1 MTDDEPRAVAPRL
14 RVVPRPRL
22 AYLLAALTVLWL
34 LPRGVAAVVVGAAVA
49 LVMLALAV
57 DFLLLPTRSALSV
70 TRSLPP
76 RAGLGEAVAG
86 AFEVT
91 SRWRWPARAG
101 LHDEMP
107 PGLASSQANATFQL
121 PAATRLTIPLQLVPM
136 SRGEHSLGRVA
147 LTTETRLGLLAARD
161 VFAPADRLLVVP
173 SIAQVRRFRL
183 LAIQHRLESAGVR
196 VLRRR
201 GDGQAFAGLRD
212 YVPGDDPRHMD
223 WKATGRRNKHIVR
236 EYSVEQSQNVFA
248 LIEAGRSMTQL
259 AGDFSR
265 FEHALSAALVLT
277 DVAATTG
284 DRVGALVFDDRVR
297 AFVAA
302 QRGKAA
308 LSAIRNALIPVRPTL
323 TEPDYAGAFR
333 HLATHQRRR
342 ALIVFFTDVID
353 TRASR
358 ALIAYVTRSS
368 ARHLVVVAA
377 LRNDALFR
385 AATLEARTAATP
397 ARTKELTLF
406 ESAASEELITARRE
420 ALERMRRSGVTVLD
434 VSPQSMTAAVIN
446 RYLEIKARGS
456 L

>member
-1 MTDDEPRAVAPRL
+1 MTDVEPLAVAPRL
-14 RVVPRPRL
+14 RIAPRPRL
-22 AYLLAALTVLWL
+22 AYLIAALALLWF
-34 LPRGVAAVVVGAAVA
+34 LPGSLGAAGVTMAAVV
-49 LVMLALAV
+49 LLFALAV
-57 DFLLLPTRSALSV
+57 DFLLLPTRASLSL
-70 TRSLPP
+70 TRVLPA

-86 AFEVT
+86 SYELT
-91 SRWRWPARAG
+91 SRWRWSARAT
-101 LHDEMP
+101 LRDELP
-107 PGLASSQANATFQL
+107 VALTAPETHAPFALPSASEL
-121 PAATRLTIPLQLVPM
+121 EIPLQIIPM
-136 SRGEHSLGRVA
+136 ARGEHQLGRVA
-147 LTTETRLGLLAARD
+147 LLSESRLGLLGARD

-173 SIAQVRRFRL
+173 SIAQVRHFRL
-183 LAIQHRLESAGVR
+183 LAIQHRLQSAGVR

-201 GDGQAFAGLRD
+201 GDGRAFAGLRD

-223 WKATGRRNKHIVR
+223 WKATGRRGKHIVR
-236 EYSVEQSQNVFA
+236 EFSVEQSQSVFA

-284 DRVGALVFDDRVR
+284 DRVGALVFDDHVR

-308 LSAIRNALIPVRPTL
+308 LGAIRAALIPVRPTL

-333 HLATHQRRR
+333 HLALHQRRR

-353 TRASR
+353 ARASR

-368 ARHLVVVAA
+368 ARHLVVLVA
-377 LRNDALFR
+377 LRNDALFH
-385 AATLEARTAATP
+385 AAALRP
-397 ARTKELTLF
+397 PVPGRTKELGLF
-406 ESAASEELITARRE
+406 ESAAAEELISARLE
-420 ALERMRRSGVTVLD
+420 ALERMRRAGVTVLD

>member
-1 MTDDEPRAVAPRL
+1 MTDEEARAVAPRI
-14 RVVPRPRL
+14 RVVPRRRL
-22 AYLLAALTVLWL
+22 AWVIAALSLIWFLPPSIAAIIVIATGAIVLFT
-34 LPRGVAAVVVGAAVA
+34 
-49 LVMLALAV
+49 LAI
-57 DFLLLPTRSALSV
+57 DFLMLPTRRALSV
-70 TRSLPP
+70 TRVFPA
-76 RAGLGEAVAG
+76 RAGLGEAIAG
-86 AFEVT
+86 SYELT
-91 SRWRWPARAG
+91 SRWRWPARTTLRDELPAAIQSQR
-101 LHDEMP
+101 HDVVV
-107 PGLASSQANATFQL
+107 QL
-121 PAATRLTIPLQLVPM
+121 PAGSRLEIPLQLIPM
-136 SRGEHSLGRVA
+136 ARGEHALGRVA
-147 LTTETRLGLLAARD
+147 LVSESRLGLLGARD
-161 VFAPADRLLVVP
+161 VFAPDDSLLVIP

-183 LAIQHRLESAGVR
+183 LAIQHRLQSAGVR
-196 VLRRR
+196 VIKRR
-201 GDGQAFAGLRD
+201 GDGRAFAGLRD

-223 WKATGRRNKHIVR
+223 WKATGRRGKHIVR
-236 EYSVEQSQNVFA
+236 EYSVEQSQSVFA
-248 LIEAGRSMTQL
+248 LIEAGRSMTQV

-308 LSAIRNALIPVRPTL
+308 LGAIRTALIPVRPTL

-368 ARHLVVVAA
+368 ARHLVVVVA
-377 LRNDALFR
+377 LRNDALFEAAALRPQPAAR
-385 AATLEARTAATP
+385 AR
-397 ARTKELTLF
+397 ELGLF
-406 ESAASEELITARRE
+406 ESAAAEELILARRE
-420 ALERMRRSGVTVLD
+420 ALERMRRAGVTVLD
-434 VSPQSMTAAVIN
+434 VSPQTMTAAVIN

>member
-1 MTDDEPRAVAPRL
+1 MTDDEPRAVAPRI
-14 RVVPRPRL
+14 RIVPRPRL
-22 AYLLAALTVLWL
+22 AWVVAALALLWFLPEAIAAIVVIATAGIVLVVLAA
-34 LPRGVAAVVVGAAVA
+34 
-49 LVMLALAV
+49 
-57 DFLLLPTRSALSV
+57 DFLMLPTRRSLSV
-70 TRSLPP
+70 TRVFPV
-76 RAGLGEAVAG
+76 RAGLGEPVAG
-86 AFEVT
+86 SYELT
-91 SRWRWPARAG
+91 SRWRWPARAT
-101 LHDEMP
+101 LRDELP
-107 PGLASSQANATFQL
+107 TALSSQQPSTPFQL
-121 PAATRLTIPLQLVPM
+121 PAGSRLEIPRQVIPM
-136 SRGEHSLGRVA
+136 ARGEHTLGRVA
-147 LTTETRLGLLAARD
+147 LVSESRLGLLGARD
-161 VFAPADRLLVVP
+161 VFAPDDRLLVVP
-173 SIAQVRRFRL
+173 SIAHVSRFRL
-183 LAIQHRLESAGVR
+183 LAIQHRLQSAGVR
-196 VLRRR
+196 VLKRR
-201 GDGQAFAGLRD
+201 GDGRAFAGLRD

-223 WKATGRRNKHIVR
+223 WKATGRRGKHIVR
-236 EYSVEQSQNVFA
+236 EFSVEQSQSVFA

-297 AFVAA
+297 AFVGA

-308 LSAIRNALIPVRPTL
+308 LGAIRTALIPVRPTL

-368 ARHLVVVAA
+368 ARHLVVVVA
-377 LRNDALFR
+377 LRNDALFEAAALRPQAAAR
-385 AATLEARTAATP
+385 A
-397 ARTKELTLF
+397 KELGLF
-406 ESAASEELITARRE
+406 ESAAAEELISARRE
-420 ALERMRRSGVTVLD
+420 ALERMRRAGVTVLD
-434 VSPQSMTAAVIN
+434 VSPQVMTAAVIN

>member
-1 MTDDEPRAVAPRL
+1 MTDEEPRAVAPWF

-22 AYLLAALTVLWL
+22 AWAIAVLAVLWFLPESIAAIVVIATAGILLFTLAA
-34 LPRGVAAVVVGAAVA
+34 
-49 LVMLALAV
+49 
-57 DFLLLPTRSALSV
+57 DFLMLPTRRSLSV
-70 TRSLPP
+70 TRAFPA
-76 RAGLGEAVAG
+76 RAGLGESVAG
-86 AFEVT
+86 SYELT
-91 SRWRWPARAG
+91 SRWRWPTRAT
-101 LHDEMP
+101 LRDELP
-107 PGLASSQANATFQL
+107 AALSSQPLSTPFQL
-121 PAATRLTIPLQLVPM
+121 PAGSRLEIPLHVVPM
-136 SRGEHSLGRVA
+136 ARGEHALGRVA
-147 LTTETRLGLLAARD
+147 VVSESRLGLLGARD
-161 VFAPADRLLVVP
+161 VFSPQDRLLVVP
-173 SIAQVRRFRL
+173 SIAHVSRFRL
-183 LAIQHRLESAGVR
+183 LAIQHRLQSAGVR
-196 VLRRR
+196 VLKRR
-201 GDGQAFAGLRD
+201 GDGRAYAGLRD

-223 WKATGRRNKHIVR
+223 WKATGRRGKHIVR
-236 EYSVEQSQNVFA
+236 EYSVEQSQSVFA

-297 AFVAA
+297 AFVGA

-308 LSAIRNALIPVRPTL
+308 LGAIRTALIPVRPTL

-368 ARHLVVVAA
+368 ARHLVVVVA
-377 LRNDALFR
+377 LRNDALFD
-385 AATLEARTAATP
+385 AAALRPQAVP
-397 ARTKELTLF
+397 RTKELDLF
-406 ESAASEELITARRE
+406 ESAAAEELISARRE
-420 ALERMRRSGVTVLD
+420 ALERMRRAGVTVLD
-434 VSPQSMTAAVIN
+434 VSPQVMTAAVIN

>member
-1 MTDDEPRAVAPRL
+1 MTHEEPRAIAPRI

-22 AYLLAALTVLWL
+22 AWVIAALALLWFLPGSIAAIVVIATAGIVLVVLAA
-34 LPRGVAAVVVGAAVA
+34 
-49 LVMLALAV
+49 
-57 DFLLLPTRSALSV
+57 DFLMLPTRRSLSV
-70 TRSLPP
+70 TRAFPA

-86 AFEVT
+86 SYELT
-91 SRWRWPARAG
+91 SRWRWPARAT
-101 LHDEMP
+101 LRDELP
-107 PGLASSQANATFQL
+107 AALSSQQRTIPFQL
-121 PAATRLTIPLQLVPM
+121 PAGSRLEIPLQVVPM
-136 SRGEHSLGRVA
+136 ARGEHTLGRVA
-147 LTTETRLGLLAARD
+147 LISESRLGLLGARD
-161 VFAPADRLLVVP
+161 VFAPDDRLLVVP
-173 SIAQVRRFRL
+173 SIAHVSRFRL
-183 LAIQHRLESAGVR
+183 LAIQHRLQSAGVR
-196 VLRRR
+196 VLKRR
-201 GDGQAFAGLRD
+201 GDGRAFAGLRD

-223 WKATGRRNKHIVR
+223 WKATGRRGKHIVR
-236 EYSVEQSQNVFA
+236 EFSVEQSQSVFA

-297 AFVAA
+297 AFVGA
-302 QRGKAA
+302 QRGRAA
-308 LSAIRNALIPVRPTL
+308 LGAIRTALIPVRPTL

-368 ARHLVVVAA
+368 ARHLVVVVA
-377 LRNDALFR
+377 LRNDALFD
-385 AATLEARTAATP
+385 AAAMRPQAA
-397 ARTKELTLF
+397 ARTKELGLF
-406 ESAASEELITARRE
+406 ESAAAEELISARRE
-420 ALERMRRSGVTVLD
+420 ALERMRRAGVTVLD
-434 VSPQSMTAAVIN
+434 VSPQVMTAAVIN